1 MRVRAPLPHGLFCSS
16 TQLLFS
22 MCSCPRRW
30 HTSNL
35 VNRILKEKS
44 QRLVA
49 QRHHCYQTF
58 FVTSQTRQSR
68 PLPVATGT
76 ATFVGNDDIAACV
89 DILHWRSPC
98 LPTSGRRVPLFTV
111 GFFLL
116 ERIAQ
121 ASVRVDT
128 HWWLCSVNACRS
140 MSSSRDLV
148 TPSVQHVKLLNVALL
163 SRPPSSWK
171 SVRGAGRC
179 VGVSRGVT
187 KAMCLESDASVKS
200 IDAVLGKVPL
210 PCL

>member
-1 MRVRAPLPHGLFCSS
+1 MLPDVLCDVSD
-16 TQLLFS
+16 
-22 MCSCPRRW
+22 
-30 HTSNL
+30 
-35 VNRILKEKS
+35 E
-44 QRLVA
+44 
-49 QRHHCYQTF
+49 
-58 FVTSQTRQSR
+58 
-68 PLPVATGT
+68 PVATGT

-89 DILHWRSPC
+89 DILHWRLAGEYLYS
-98 LPTSGRRVPLFTV
+98 
-111 GFFLL
+111 LL
-116 ERIAQ
+116 ASSFSQ

-140 MSSSRDLV
+140 VSSSRDLV

-179 VGVSRGVT
+179 VGVSRGGVGLRSLCQVAYLT

-210 PCL
+210 PCLWSPNCHLHLVRIFLLFCRSSGVLTLKASFSVRYDLDED